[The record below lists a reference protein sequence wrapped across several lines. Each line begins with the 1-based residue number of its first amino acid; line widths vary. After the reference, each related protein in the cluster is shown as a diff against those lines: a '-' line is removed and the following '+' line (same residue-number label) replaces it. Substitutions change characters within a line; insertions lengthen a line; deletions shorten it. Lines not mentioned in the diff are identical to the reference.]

1 MKLTINNNIKENDCE
16 IIYEKENIN
25 IMFKKKKNILM

>member
-1 MKLTINNNIKENDCE
+1 MKIKINKKIKENDCE